1 MTKNIVKRD
10 GRTEAFDAAKIK
22 AAIEAA
28 MVAVHKGLTG
38 DLAQK
43 AVQLSEQI
51 AQSTEDGASIESIQD
66 SVEKGLMDAELI
78 EEAKAYIKYRAER
91 TDIREARTHLMKII
105 DSFFT
110 EKQDDGSSHKENANI
125 NASSVSGAFYRIGSE
140 ASKDYY
146 NRQMIPK
153 EFVEAYDKGYIR
165 YHDSDY
171 YGLSINCMQHDLPK
185 MFKKGFSTGN
195 AYITEPQSIESA
207 MMLTCVVLQSGQ
219 VDLFGGQ
226 SIPAWDFYMEP
237 YVEKSFQKAFKKH
250 LRRLDFASLNQ
261 QDAWLKEFRYQ
272 EHTPVFEN
280 DELYKAYKWAKEDVE
295 REAYQGAQSM
305 VFNLNSLASRSGGQV
320 VFSSLNFGTCIKPG
334 GRLAVKALLA
344 AIDAGIGK
352 GITSLFPIAIFK
364 LKDGVNYKAG
374 DPNYDL
380 RLLSEKTTA
389 KRMFPNYSNID
400 APYNLKYYKAG
411 HPETEVAYM
420 GMAAG
425 KHKLFVVD
433 YTKDEQKGWFD
444 LSQQATTF
452 EDLWYKVINLGGVVR
467 KFDDT
472 TEYVDLEADNIN
484 MVAMYGKEPSEMIF
498 DLLKMTRIRK
508 IMRCSKP
515 AEGHKWK
522 DVYVYGTPDGSYT
535 SKEKPVRKVFTLT
548 SDHPLALVDKGRT
561 AVCDIQYGV
570 AGDSVQT
577 FEGCTQILDIKDS
590 AYTGSG
596 YDIETESDQFMLED
610 ILSHNC
616 RTRVIANVNGPEIVT
631 ERGNLSFTTINL
643 PRLAIEANKEALDK
657 DAVRDLF
664 FQKLGKYLDLAR
676 RQLQHRY
683 KIQCKRKVYNFPYVM
698 KQGAYMGSEYLQ
710 DGDPVEKA
718 LENGTLSFGFVGL
731 AECLRALTGHDQT
744 EGEEY
749 HKLGMSIVQYMR
761 DYADRLTKET
771 HMNWTL
777 IATPAESVAG
787 AMLRKD
793 RAEFGVIQ
801 GVTDKEWYTNSF
813 HVPVER
819 KITASEKVRL
829 EAPYHAMTNAGWQC
843 GPLQGERKSKRCAA

>member
-1 MTKNIVKRD
+1 M
-10 GRTEAFDAAKIK
+10 
-22 AAIEAA
+22 
-28 MVAVHKGLTG
+28 
-38 DLAQK
+38 
-43 AVQLSEQI
+43 
-51 AQSTEDGASIESIQD
+51 
-66 SVEKGLMDAELI
+66 
-78 EEAKAYIKYRAER
+78 
-91 TDIREARTHLMKII
+91 
-105 DSFFT
+105 
-110 EKQDDGSSHKENANI
+110 
-125 NASSVSGAFYRIGSE
+125 
-140 ASKDYY
+140 
-146 NRQMIPK
+146 
-153 EFVEAYDKGYIR
+153 
-165 YHDSDY
+165 
-171 YGLSINCMQHDLPK
+171 
-185 MFKKGFSTGN
+185 
-195 AYITEPQSIESA
+195 
-207 MMLTCVVLQSGQ
+207 
-219 VDLFGGQ
+219 
-226 SIPAWDFYMEP
+226 
-237 YVEKSFQKAFKKH
+237 
-250 LRRLDFASLNQ
+250 
-261 QDAWLKEFRYQ
+261 
-272 EHTPVFEN
+272 
-280 DELYKAYKWAKEDVE
+280 
-295 REAYQGAQSM
+295 
-305 VFNLNSLASRSGGQV
+305 
-320 VFSSLNFGTCIKPG
+320 FSSLNFGTCIKPG
-334 GRLAVKALLA
+334 GRLAIKALLA

-425 KHKLFVVD
+425 KHKLYVADYKTDGERWVD
-433 YTKDEQKGWFD
+433 ISQYT
-444 LSQQATTF
+444 TTF

-472 TEYVDLEADNIN
+472 TEYIDLEADNLH
-484 MVAMYGKEPSEMIF
+484 MAAMYGQEASDRIF
-498 DLLKMTRIRK
+498 ALLKLTRIRK

-522 DVYVYGTPDGSYT
+522 DVCVYGTPDGSYT

-548 SDHPLALVDKGRT
+548 SDHPLALVNKGRT

-590 AYTGSG
+590 SYTGYG

-657 DAVRDLF
+657 DVVRGLF
-664 FQKLGKYLDLAR
+664 FQKLDKYLDLAR

-683 KIQCKRKVYNFPYVM
+683 DIQCKRKVYNFPYVM